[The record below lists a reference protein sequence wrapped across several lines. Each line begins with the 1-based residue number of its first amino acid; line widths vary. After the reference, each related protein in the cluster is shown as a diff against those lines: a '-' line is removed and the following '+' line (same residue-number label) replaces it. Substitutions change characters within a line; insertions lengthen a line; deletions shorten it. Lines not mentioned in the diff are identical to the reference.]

1 MINKKKKSLTK
12 KDFYKAIKGTKSPQH
27 ATKVIPNKK
36 KSISFDNADMG
47 IGSGE

>member
-1 MINKKKKSLTK
+1 MTKKKKPLTK
-12 KDFYKAIKGTKSPQH
+12 KEIYKAMKGTKSPRQ

-36 KSISFDNADMG
+36 KTISFDNADMG